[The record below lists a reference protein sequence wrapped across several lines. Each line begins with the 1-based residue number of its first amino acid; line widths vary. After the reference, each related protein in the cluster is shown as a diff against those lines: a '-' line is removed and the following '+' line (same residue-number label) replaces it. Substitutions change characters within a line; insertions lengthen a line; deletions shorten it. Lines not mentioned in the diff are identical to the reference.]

1 MFLYAL
7 RNIKFEQQI
16 TTFRYISKKQ
26 SAAMLYTSVL
36 DMLGARV
43 GIQKK
48 ALYQLADQ
56 MSFSLK
62 EVAGYLSMSVP
73 TYPDEDLLD
82 YPTSERVIKTA
93 QLYQKGFEVFGEGKF
108 KIWMYTPSKALGGKK
123 PLQLL
128 HTTKGV
134 EYLLD
139 EVIRI
144 EHGIFA

>member
-1 MFLYAL
+1 
-7 RNIKFEQQI
+7 
-16 TTFRYISKKQ
+16 
-26 SAAMLYTSVL
+26 MLYTSVL

-43 GIQKK
+43 EIQKK

-62 EVAGYLSMSVP
+62 EVASFLSLTVP

-93 QLYQKGFEVFGEGKF
+93 ELYQKGFEVFGEGKF
-108 KIWMYTPSKALGGKK
+108 KIWMDTPSKALGGKK

-139 EVIRI
+139 EVVRI

>member
-1 MFLYAL
+1 
-7 RNIKFEQQI
+7 
-16 TTFRYISKKQ
+16 
-26 SAAMLYTSVL
+26 MLYTSVL

-48 ALYQLADQ
+48 ALYQLAEQ

-62 EVAGYLSMSVP
+62 EVTNFLSVNMP
-73 TYPDEDLLD
+73 TYPDDELLD
-82 YPTSERVIKTA
+82 YPSSERVIKTA
-93 QLYQKGFEVFGEGKF
+93 ELYQKGFEVFGEGKF
-108 KIWMYTPSKALGGKK
+108 KVWMDSPSKALGGKR
-123 PLQLL
+123 PVELL
-128 HTTKGV
+128 NTTKGV

>member
-1 MFLYAL
+1 
-7 RNIKFEQQI
+7 
-16 TTFRYISKKQ
+16 
-26 SAAMLYTSVL
+26 MLYNSVI

-48 ALYQLADQ
+48 ALYHLAEQ

-62 EVAGYLSMSVP
+62 DVTTFLSLAVP
-73 TYPDEDLLD
+73 VSADEELLD
-82 YPTSERVIKTA
+82 YSTSERVIKTA
-93 QLYQKGFEVFGEGKF
+93 ELYQKGFEVFGEQKF
-108 KIWMYTPSKALGGKK
+108 KLWMNTPSKALGGKK
-123 PLQLL
+123 PIELL

-134 EYLLD
+134 EYVLD